1 MDDSEPTLAQRTK
14 AEAAWQRLAAPL
26 SAIREIREVVLF
38 AVLSSDDPTQQQQ
51 DLLRDICKIESR
63 LLKRCLASHRIR
75 TLDLL
80 QLDQQD
86 SWQEICDYLKSI
98 RQMRQAAEIYDF
110 GLRAKG
116 ILEKIAIDLE

>member
-1 MDDSEPTLAQRTK
+1 MDNSELTADQRTK

-51 DLLRDICKIESR
+51 DMLRDVCKVESR
-63 LLKRCLASHRIR
+63 LLKKCLESHRIR

-80 QLDQQD
+80 HLDQQD
-86 SWQEICDYLKSI
+86 SWQEIVDYLKSI
-98 RQMRQAAEIYDF
+98 RQIRQAAEIYDF
-110 GLRAKG
+110 TLKVKG
-116 ILEKIAIDLE
+116 ILAKNAIDLE

>member
-1 MDDSEPTLAQRTK
+1 MDDVELTPDQRTK

-51 DLLRDICKIESR
+51 DLLRDVCKVESR
-63 LLKRCLASHRIR
+63 LLKKCLESHRIR
-75 TLDLL
+75 TLDMLH
-80 QLDQQD
+80 LDQQD
-86 SWQEICDYLKSI
+86 SWQEIVDYLKSI

-110 GLRAKG
+110 TLKVKG
-116 ILEKIAIDLE
+116 IMAKS

>member
-1 MDDSEPTLAQRTK
+1 LA
-14 AEAAWQRLAAPL
+14 EPL

-63 LLKRCLASHRIR
+63 LLKKCLASHRIR
-75 TLDLL
+75 TIDLL

-86 SWQEICDYLKSI
+86 SWQEIVDYLRSI
-98 RQMRQAAEIYDF
+98 RQIKQAAEIYDF